1 MITCLVIYRIDPY
14 QVAAFEAYCRT
25 WYALIERMGGRQHGY
40 LLPDEGPND
49 LAISSFSF
57 DSLAEYERYRT
68 ALKADPDCQEA
79 LDFANRTGCILRY
92 DRHFM
97 RPVMEGDAEALKRFE
112 AGEGGGGLRM

>member
-112 AGEGGGGLRM
+112 AGAAGGGLRM